1 MVFFRRDDTTSI
13 QITPYQ
19 RRNRQDV
26 RDMLFRNYRSHI
38 HLDWQESDQWL
49 DTERYP
55 VKLAWQGRRLIGVLG
70 ASEPIEGNCW
80 IRIAAANDDGNP
92 QPALD
97 AMWES
102 LCTDLGSLQVR
113 RVAILMLRDWL
124 NIVFAPL
131 GFSHHEW
138 VVTLKREG
146 KDAPPEM
153 LPEQVSI
160 RPAEPSDLD
169 TLIEIDHVAFAP
181 LWRMSASDLRQ
192 AMRMAASS
200 TVAMMTTTIVGYQ
213 ISTMYF
219 DGSHLARLAVRP
231 EIQTRGVG
239 TALVSDVLRRF
250 ARRGVAS
257 MTVNTQLT
265 NERSQH
271 VYERLGFERNGYD
284 LAVWTAAI

>member
-1 MVFFRRDDTTSI
+1 
-13 QITPYQ
+13 
-19 RRNRQDV
+19 
-26 RDMLFRNYRSHI
+26 
-38 HLDWQESDQWL
+38 
-49 DTERYP
+49 
-55 VKLAWQGRRLIGVLG
+55 
-70 ASEPIEGNCW
+70 
-80 IRIAAANDDGNP
+80 
-92 QPALD
+92 
-97 AMWES
+97 
-102 LCTDLGSLQVR
+102 
-113 RVAILMLRDWL
+113 
-124 NIVFAPL
+124 
-131 GFSHHEW
+131 
-138 VVTLKREG
+138 
-146 KDAPPEM
+146 
-153 LPEQVSI
+153 
-160 RPAEPSDLD
+160 
-169 TLIEIDHVAFAP
+169 
-181 LWRMSASDLRQ
+181 MSASDLRQ